1 MKDLTSVIAAA
12 VAFAVTAGSGYFVI
26 PYLKKLKFG
35 QTILDIGPKWHKG
48 KQGTP
53 TMGGVMIIAG
63 VLLSL
68 LAAFGYSSAV
78 SGRFAS
84 ELHDSYRLSVFLS
97 GIFLALGMS
106 AIGFMDDY
114 IKVVKKRNLGLTA
127 RQKTFLQLL
136 VAAAYLVS
144 LCLSGMKT
152 TTIPFIGDINIVK
165 GAGLLFWPI
174 ALMFIYGFTNAV
186 NLTDGIDG
194 LASAVTLV
202 VACAFMLA
210 SGFLYQFGVN
220 ALSAALAG
228 ACCGFIVWNAKP
240 AKVFMGDTGSM
251 FLGGMVVAISFGTER
266 PVLLLLAGIT
276 YFAEA
281 LSDILQ
287 VAHYKRTKKR
297 LFKMAPLHH
306 HFEMCGWSE
315 QKIVL
320 VFSGVAALGCLPLSA
335 GPCTLCARCTCPT
348 RPCRYPSKRLT
359 SMEAYGLWVSD
370 ICQKS
375 GLPYNYG
382 PQTLTYTSCVLIAEE

>member
-68 LAAFGYSSAV
+68 LMAFGYSAAI

-210 SGFLYQFGVN
+210 SGFLYQFGIN

-251 FLGGMVVAISFGTER
+251 FLGGMVVAISFG
-266 PVLLLLAGIT
+266 
-276 YFAEA
+276 
-281 LSDILQ
+281 
-287 VAHYKRTKKR
+287 
-297 LFKMAPLHH
+297 
-306 HFEMCGWSE
+306 
-315 QKIVL
+315 
-320 VFSGVAALGCLPLSA
+320 
-335 GPCTLCARCTCPT
+335 
-348 RPCRYPSKRLT
+348 
-359 SMEAYGLWVSD
+359 
-370 ICQKS
+370 
-375 GLPYNYG
+375 
-382 PQTLTYTSCVLIAEE
+382 

>member
-68 LAAFGYSSAV
+68 VVAFGYSAAV

-136 VAAAYLVS
+136 VAAAYLIS

-194 LASAVTLV
+194 LAFSVTLV

-210 SGFLYQFGVN
+210 SGFLYQFGIN

-251 FLGGMVVAISFGTER
+251 FLGGAVVAISFGTER

-320 VFSGVAALGCLPLSA
+320 VFSGVAALGSLLALLPIIFN
-335 GPCTLCARCTCPT
+335 
-348 RPCRYPSKRLT
+348 K
-359 SMEAYGLWVSD
+359 
-370 ICQKS
+370 
-375 GLPYNYG
+375 
-382 PQTLTYTSCVLIAEE
+382 